1 MLKFFSNKTLFHQYL
16 LSIGITLLISI
27 ICFSISD
34 LLGYQTVALIL
45 LFTVSILATVLTVY
59 PVLVS
64 AVLSALIW
72 DFFFIPPH
80 FTFHVEKSED
90 ILMLCMYFIIALLN
104 GILTS
109 KIKQFENIS
118 RQKEEKLNALK
129 LYDTLFNS
137 ISHELRTPL
146 TTIIGASENL
156 ITNDKVLLEKDKQEL
171 QSEIHIA
178 SNRLNRLIDN
188 LLNMS
193 RLDSGF
199 IKPKMN
205 WCDIND
211 LINSAVSRLK
221 EDIEYQNIEIK
232 TNTENSIIWLDF
244 GLIEQAL
251 YNVIHNAI
259 VHTSSKTKIVI
270 TAEYIKG
277 IMIIN
282 VADNGEG
289 FINEGKDKPFEK
301 FYRSPKLKAGG
312 LGLGLSIV
320 KGFVSAHNGIV
331 EIYNN
336 IPTGTVVSIRIPSN
350 TPLIYSENE

>member
-1 MLKFFSNKTLFHQYL
+1 MLKSFTNKSISRQYII
-16 LSIGITLLISI
+16 SIGITLIVSF
-27 ICFSISD
+27 ICFFITD
-34 LLGYQTVALIL
+34 LLGYRTVALLL
-45 LFTVSILATVLTVY
+45 LFTVSLLATVLSVY

-80 FTFHVEKSED
+80 YTLHVDNSED

-104 GILTS
+104 GILSS
-109 KIKQFENIS
+109 KLKQYEKIA

-129 LYDTLFNS
+129 LYNTLFNS

-156 ITNDKVLLEKDKQEL
+156 MTNDKILLEKDKQEL

-199 IKPKMN
+199 LKPKMD

-211 LINSAVSRLK
+211 LIHSAVNRLQPDT
-221 EDIEYQNIEIK
+221 ENHSIEIK
-232 TNTENSIIWLDF
+232 VSNENSIVWLDF
-244 GLIEQAL
+244 GLIEQSL

-259 VHTSSKTKIVI
+259 VHSPDNTKIII
-270 TAEYIKG
+270 TAEYIDG
-277 IMIIN
+277 YMIIK
-282 VADNGEG
+282 VADNGNG
-289 FINEGKDKPFEK
+289 FITDGKEQSFDK
-301 FYRSPKLKAGG
+301 FYRSPESKTGG

-320 KGFVSAHNGIV
+320 KGFVSAHNGFV
-331 EIYNN
+331 EINN
-336 IPTGTVVSIRIPSN
+336 NKPNGTVVTIKIPSN
-350 TPLIYSENE
+350 TPLINSENE